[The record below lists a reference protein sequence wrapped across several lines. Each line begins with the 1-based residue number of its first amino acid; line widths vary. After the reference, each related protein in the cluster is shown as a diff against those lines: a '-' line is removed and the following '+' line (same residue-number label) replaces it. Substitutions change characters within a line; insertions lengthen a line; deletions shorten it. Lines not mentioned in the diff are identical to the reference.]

1 MENNPDNINRVNFN
15 INDGDNINERD
26 NINDGDNIN
35 ERDNIRINPQNNRV
49 NNIIFSINDFIRIRD
64 NIQENLIE
72 DLNNLFNID
81 THRYVH
87 LLGLLFLLIN
97 RNISINFIE
106 EHFESIIDLFY
117 MYYNDIQQLR
127 TIIIDFIVLYR
138 MRVVSP
144 IMFHYLRNYRF
155 E

>member
-1 MENNPDNINRVNFN
+1 MGENRGNMNHVNFN

-26 NINDGDNIN
+26 H
-35 ERDNIRINPQNNRV
+35 IRINPQNNRV
-49 NNIIFSINDFIRIRD
+49 NNIIFSINDFIRIK
-64 NIQENLIE
+64 NEIQENLIE
-72 DLNNLFNID
+72 DLNTLFNVN
-81 THRYVH
+81 TSRYVH

-138 MRVVSP
+138 MDVVSP